1 VLSYGFCELCWK
13 HVEVKVK
20 EEVRV
25 KVEDKQSRYIPGQ
38 FRGFQEIKFPV
49 INDNGTGWW

>member
-1 VLSYGFCELCWK
+1 MLSYGFCELCWK